1 MYIETMDAAI
11 ECENLT
17 KTFPG
22 KPPVEAVR
30 GISLHIK
37 RGECFGILGPNGA
50 GKTTALELMEGLL
63 TPTSGTVK
71 VLGKTWQK
79 DSAWLREKTGI
90 SLQETKLSEELTV
103 LETIRLFASFYQD
116 SADPKDIIAQ
126 VSLESKSLS
135 LIGKLSGGQKQ
146 RVALACALVG
156 RPELL
161 FLDEPTTGLD
171 PQSRRQVWE
180 MIQKFQAKGGTI
192 LITTHCMDEAEKLC
206 GALAIVDQGKIIAQ
220 GSPEELI
227 KDFGGQTRIEVDF
240 LEPGP
245 DPQWITPHGEI
256 TQMSEV
262 SPNRFLLQTSSLID
276 SLPKVLAAATLTGK
290 TIQTIRT
297 HQPTLEDVFVGFT
310 GRNLRDEVTGS

>member
-1 MYIETMDAAI
+1 MYIDIMDAAI
-11 ECENLT
+11 ECENLR
-17 KTFPG
+17 KTYPG

-192 LITTHCMDEAEKLC
+192 LITTHYMDEAEKLC

>member
-1 MYIETMDAAI
+1 
-11 ECENLT
+11 
-17 KTFPG
+17 
-22 KPPVEAVR
+22 
-30 GISLHIK
+30 
-37 RGECFGILGPNGA
+37 
-50 GKTTALELMEGLL
+50 
-63 TPTSGTVK
+63 
-71 VLGKTWQK
+71 
-79 DSAWLREKTGI
+79 
-90 SLQETKLSEELTV
+90 
-103 LETIRLFASFYQD
+103 
-116 SADPKDIIAQ
+116 
-126 VSLESKSLS
+126 
-135 LIGKLSGGQKQ
+135 
-146 RVALACALVG
+146 
-156 RPELL
+156 
-161 FLDEPTTGLD
+161 
-171 PQSRRQVWE
+171 

-192 LITTHCMDEAEKLC
+192 LITTHYMDEAEKLC

>member
-17 KTFPG
+17 KTYPG

-192 LITTHCMDEAEKLC
+192 LITTHYMDEAEKLC

-245 DPQWITPHGEI
+245 DPKWLKPHGEI

-276 SLPKVLAAATLTGK
+276 SLPKVLAAANLTGK

-297 HQPTLEDVFVGFT
+297 HQPTLEDVFVGLT

>member
-1 MYIETMDAAI
+1 MRKFDK
-11 ECENLT
+11 NLPR
-17 KTFPG
+17 KA
-22 KPPVEAVR
+22 PVEAVR

-192 LITTHCMDEAEKLC
+192 LITTHYMDEAEKLC

-245 DPQWITPHGEI
+245 DPHWITPHGEI

-276 SLPKVLAAATLTGK
+276 SLPKVLAAANLTGK

-297 HQPTLEDVFVGFT
+297 HQPTLEDVFVGLT

>member
-1 MYIETMDAAI
+1 MDAAI

-17 KTFPG
+17 KTYPG

-63 TPTSGTVK
+63 IPTSGTVK

-79 DSAWLREKTGI
+79 DSTWLREKTGI

-192 LITTHCMDEAEKLC
+192 LITTHYMDEAEKLC

-220 GSPEELI
+220 GSPGELL

-245 DPQWITPHGEI
+245 DPQWISPHSEI
-256 TQMSEV
+256 THMSEV
-262 SPNRFLLQTSSLID
+262 SPNRFLLQTTSLID

-297 HQPTLEDVFVGFT
+297 HQPTLEDVFVGLT

>member
-1 MYIETMDAAI
+1 MYIDTMDAAI

-17 KTFPG
+17 KTYPG

-192 LITTHCMDEAEKLC
+192 LITTHYMDEAEKLC